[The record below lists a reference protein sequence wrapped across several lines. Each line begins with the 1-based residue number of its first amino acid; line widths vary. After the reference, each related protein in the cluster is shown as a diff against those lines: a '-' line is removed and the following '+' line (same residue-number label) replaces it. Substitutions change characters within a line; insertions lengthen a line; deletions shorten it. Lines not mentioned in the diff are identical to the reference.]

1 MAIVKTTSQET
12 GNSAP
17 NGKQI
22 EKPVNSTKTVVKP
35 ASRAAARTARPV
47 VNRPGGVQTAPKPTG
62 AFFSEMG
69 VELRKVVWPTW
80 DEVRDGTIVTVL
92 LLLVFG
98 AYIFGLDSMFAWF
111 FARMG
116 FYSQ

>member
-1 MAIVKTTSQET
+1 MAIVKTTPKET
-12 GNSAP
+12 GNTAP
-17 NGKQI
+17 NGKQPVNI
-22 EKPVNSTKTVVKP
+22 EKAVAKAP
-35 ASRAAARTARPV
+35 ARNAPRSVRPV

-80 DEVRDGTIVTVL
+80 DEVRNGTIVTVL
-92 LLLVFG
+92 LLLAFG
-98 AYIFGLDSMFAWF
+98 TYIFGLDSLFAWLF
-111 FARMG
+111 GRLG

>member
-1 MAIVKTTSQET
+1 MRS
-12 GNSAP
+12 
-17 NGKQI
+17 
-22 EKPVNSTKTVVKP
+22 
-35 ASRAAARTARPV
+35 ARPV

-80 DEVRDGTIVTVL
+80 DEVRNGTIVTVL
-92 LLLVFG
+92 LLLAFG
-98 AYIFGLDSMFAWF
+98 TYIFGLDSLFAWF
-111 FARMG
+111 FGRLG